1 MKGEP
6 MPPGVLVVAPHPDDE
21 VLGCGGSIAN
31 HVDRGH
37 QVQVLYLSSGEH
49 GSPTLPPE
57 QCGPL
62 REQEAAAAA
71 GVLGVAA
78 AQLHFLRLPDGAID
92 ARDLAHVG
100 MVIGLLRRL
109 RPSLVYLPHPGE
121 ASFDHREGFE
131 LCWRAAGMAGSRNFP
146 EHGTTPWWV
155 PTILGYEVWTPIGE
169 PQYTTDI
176 TGTIDRK
183 TRALACYQSQRATA
197 RGAGQADYIDHAGRL
212 LARWRGTMS
221 TGGYREA
228 FQVLRL
234 GRLDP

>member
-1 MKGEP
+1 MKAQSIT
-6 MPPGVLVVAPHPDDE
+6 PGVLVVAPHPDDE

-31 HVDRGH
+31 HTDRGH
-37 QVQVLYLSSGEH
+37 LVQVLYLSSGEH
-49 GSPTLPPE
+49 GSSTLPPNE
-57 QCGPL
+57 CGPL
-62 REQEAAAAA
+62 REQEAAVAA

-100 MVIGLLRRL
+100 MVIDLLRQL
-109 RPSLVYLPHPGE
+109 RPSLMYLPHPAE
-121 ASFDHREGFE
+121 ASFDHRAGFE
-131 LCWRAAGMAGSRNFP
+131 LCWRAAGMASNRNFP

-155 PTILGYEVWTPIGE
+155 PTILGYEVWTPIAD

-197 RGAGQADYIDHAGRL
+197 KGAGQADYIDHAGGL
-212 LARWRGTMS
+212 LARWRGAMT

-234 GRLDP
+234 GRVYP